1 MYRLLLCVFSLFLIP
16 TQAPAAEEVINERIE
31 WSDVWIVNAD
41 SDTLPR
47 VLLVGDSIVKG
58 YYNGLE
64 KALEGKANWHQFYP
78 MRSLRNA
85 EHLFAVKRSGGSGIA
100 SVDNHPCVYRSP
112 WKIEVTRFRALIC
125 PRLRIGTSRK
135 Q

>member
-64 KALEGKANWHQFYP
+64 KALEGKANWDILIL
-78 MRSLRNA
+78 RSCAFAQRLEGWTPTTASAAMLRDA
-85 EHLFAVKRSGGSGIA
+85 PRRGDCPARRRRSSA
-100 SVDNHPCVYRSP
+100 
-112 WKIEVTRFRALIC
+112 
-125 PRLRIGTSRK
+125 
-135 Q
+135 